1 MTSSS
6 QPFTANDHDATFT
19 HFLPSFPPSHSIAP
33 VHFSLSVLPLPSSCS
48 VLPLPSSSPSFP
60 PILLLRSAFRGS
72 QPNYRPKCHL
82 ATPPLIF
89 APHSLHPIPTAI
101 PRNTPQKLKT
111 SKNTPYFEVFSSLSR
126 KNSPQSIHIS
136 KIIPNFVPNN
146 TPPLPTTQIHP
157 YTYLYICTHRRGTPR
172 HIRQTYT
179 PKDKWK
185 T

>member
-1 MTSSS
+1 MTMTPPSL
-6 QPFTANDHDATFT
+6 T
-19 HFLPSFPPSHSIAP
+19 SFPPFRPPTPLLQSISPSPAFHSHPP
-33 VHFSLSVLPLPSSCS
+33 VLSFHSNPP
-48 VLPLPSSSPSFP
+48 SPSFHSNP
-60 PILLLRSAFRGS
+60 PSPSFSPILLLRSAFRGS
-72 QPNYRPKCHL
+72 QPHYRPKCHL

-146 TPPLPTTQIHP
+146 TTPLPTTQIHP

>member
-1 MTSSS
+1 MTMTPPSL
-6 QPFTANDHDATFT
+6 T
-19 HFLPSFPPSHSIAP
+19 SFPPFRPPTPLLQSISPSPSFHSHPP
-33 VHFSLSVLPLPSSCS
+33 VLSFHSNPP
-48 VLPLPSSSPSFP
+48 SPSFP

-72 QPNYRPKCHL
+72 QPHYRPKCHL

-146 TPPLPTTQIHP
+146 TTPLPTTQIHP

>member
-1 MTSSS
+1 MTMTPPSLTSFPPAPS
-6 QPFTANDHDATFT
+6 FPS
-19 HFLPSFPPSHSIAP
+19 LPSFPSFPSHP
-33 VHFSLSVLPLPSSCS
+33 P
-48 VLPLPSSSPSFP
+48 FP
-60 PILLLRSAFRGS
+60 PSPPIPLLRSAFRGS
-72 QPNYRPKCHL
+72 QPRYRPKCHL

-89 APHSLHPIPTAI
+89 APHSLHPTFTTT
-101 PRNTPQKLKT
+101 PRNAPQKLKT

-146 TPPLPTTQIHP
+146 TTPLPTTQIHP
-157 YTYLYICTHRRGTPR
+157 YTYLYICTHRRGTPQ

>member
-6 QPFTANDHDATFT
+6 QPFTANDHDATFP

-48 VLPLPSSSPSFP
+48 VLPLPSSCSVLPLQSSLSAPSTPILPLRPPP
-60 PILLLRSAFRGS
+60 PILLLRLAFRGS
-72 QPNYRPKCHL
+72 HPHYRPKCHL

-111 SKNTPYFEVFSSLSR
+111 SKNTPYFEVFSSQSR
-126 KNSPQSIHIS
+126 KKQ
-136 KIIPNFVPNN
+136 
-146 TPPLPTTQIHP
+146 PPIHP
-157 YTYLYICTHRRGTPR
+157 YI
-172 HIRQTYT
+172 
-179 PKDKWK
+179 KDNS
-185 T
+185 

>member
-1 MTSSS
+1 MTMTPPSL
-6 QPFTANDHDATFT
+6 T
-19 HFLPSFPPSHSIAP
+19 SFPPFRPPTPLLQSISPSPSFHSHP
-33 VHFSLSVLPLPSSCS
+33 PVLPFHSHPP
-48 VLPLPSSSPSFP
+48 VLSFHSNPPSPSFP

-72 QPNYRPKCHL
+72 QPHYRPKCHL

-89 APHSLHPIPTAI
+89 AQHSLHPIPTAI
-101 PRNTPQKLKT
+101 PRNAPQKLKT

-146 TPPLPTTQIHP
+146 TTPLPTTQIHP